1 MKDFHIVLT
10 KNRDADTLEKFIR
23 RMVPEGN
30 NIVKDGWAGYNWMDS
45 DDSGYRRY
53 QHIHG
58 HNDFGQ
64 GLESTSHIESIW
76 SQLKSEIKGI
86 YKTIQS
92 LNFLY
97 LFREAEWRINKKI
110 YHMKK
115 N

>member
-1 MKDFHIVLT
+1 MILK
-10 KNRDADTLEKFIR
+10 
-23 RMVPEGN
+23 GN
-30 NIVKDGWAGYNWMDS
+30 NIVTDGWAGYNWIDS
-45 DDSGYRRY
+45 NDSGNRRY

-64 GLESTSHIESIW
+64 GLESTNHIESIW

-86 YKTIQS
+86 YKTTPS

-97 LFREAEWRINKKI
+97 FIREPEWRIKKKI